1 MMMNGHKADQTVEAM
16 NGAAG
21 KEVIINRRRNEVVV
35 QLLLRF
41 VCLVASVV
49 AFSFMVTA
57 GQNSA
62 VSIYGFQL
70 DVSSKWSH
78 SYAFEYLFGVSVAA
92 AAYSLLQLLISG
104 TRLLRKVPAVPSRSH
119 AWLIFALDQV
129 FAYAM
134 LSAGSA
140 AASVTNLNRTGI
152 KHTPLPNFCKA
163 LYRFCDHIA
172 VSIAFTFF
180 SSLLLA
186 ASVIQD
192 VIWLT
197 NTKS

>member
-1 MMMNGHKADQTVEAM
+1 MMMNGHKADQSVEAM
-16 NGAAG
+16 NGEAG

-35 QLLLRF
+35 QLLLSLMFLPSGLILMLLSTCLEFLWLQQLILCCNCLSVEQGCSGKFQRF
-41 VCLVASVV
+41 PQ
-49 AFSFMVTA
+49 
-57 GQNSA
+57 G
-62 VSIYGFQL
+62 
-70 DVSSKWSH
+70 
-78 SYAFEYLFGVSVAA
+78 
-92 AAYSLLQLLISG
+92 
-104 TRLLRKVPAVPSRSH
+104 SH